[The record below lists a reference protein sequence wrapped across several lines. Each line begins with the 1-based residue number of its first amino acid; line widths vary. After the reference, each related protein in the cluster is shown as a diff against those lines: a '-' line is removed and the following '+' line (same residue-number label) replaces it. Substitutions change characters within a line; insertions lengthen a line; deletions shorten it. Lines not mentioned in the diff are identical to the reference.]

1 MSRVFQRQGSWWI
14 DFKDVRGL
22 RRRRKIGPNK
32 RVARE
37 VLDGILG
44 SVARREH
51 LGVIDDSPIT
61 FHEFAS
67 VWLDR
72 ISHTLKPT
80 SRERFL
86 GAIEN
91 HLKPAFQGQLRSITA
106 SAAEKYVAKRLA
118 NEAQAST
125 VNREMTVLKHML
137 RRAVAWEYL
146 SRNPFLDNQGR
157 LLEGLRPL
165 KEPAGRTR
173 FLSLDEIE
181 HLLAACDFE
190 SSSAPLTKGYLRS
203 FVVVALNTGMRRNE
217 ILSLSRRSIDWSNR
231 IASLFET
238 KNGEPRH
245 VYLNDAAYEALR
257 SLPAGIDD
265 ERIFSFQPHQVT
277 MAFHRAAKRAGLE
290 GLRLHDTR
298 HTFASYQAMSGVQG
312 RGLQAL
318 LGHKDARMT
327 LRYSHLS
334 DAYLKTA
341 VNNVV
346 LGRIVE
352 RRSEDGTHLAP
363 SDRPPSPGS
372 RNSLNLLGDP
382 SGSRTRVPD
391 VRGRCPNH

>member
-1 MSRVFQRQGSWWI
+1 MSRVFQRRGNWWI
-14 DFKDVRGL
+14 DFKDAHGV
-22 RRRRKIGPNK
+22 RRRKKVGPNK

-61 FHEFAS
+61 FPEFAN

-91 HLKPAFQGQLRSITA
+91 HLKPAFPSQLRGITA
-106 SAAEKYVAKRLA
+106 SAAEKYVTGRLA
-118 NEAQAST
+118 NGAQAST
-125 VNREMTVLKHML
+125 VNREMTVLKHIL
-137 RRAVAWEYL
+137 RRSVAWEYL

-165 KEPAGRTR
+165 REPAGRTR
-173 FLSLDEIE
+173 FLGLEEIE
-181 HLLAACDFE
+181 RLLTACDFG
-190 SSSAPLTKGYLRS
+190 SSNAALTKGYLRS

-217 ILSLSRRSIDWSNR
+217 ILSLSRRSIDWTNR
-231 IASLFET
+231 IATLVET

-245 VYLNDAAYEALR
+245 VYLNDAAYEAFT
-257 SLPAGIDD
+257 SLPTRIDD
-265 ERIFSFQPHQVT
+265 ERIFPFEPHQMT
-277 MAFHRAAKRAGLE
+277 MAFHRAARRAGLE
-290 GLRLHDTR
+290 DLRLHDMR

-334 DAYLKTA
+334 DTYLRAA

-346 LGRIVE
+346 LGKLE
-352 RRSEDGTHLAP
+352 QSRRDGTHLAP
-363 SDRPPSPGS
+363 SHGRPLAEFRKPLISF
-372 RNSLNLLGDP
+372 GDP